1 MSTFAFTSKNLR
13 SFFFSRSFSTFVP
26 ALLIVIVTVYALAL
40 KPSLTEPRGRLP
52 GQPLAA
58 FSDIYP
64 VRADSEGHLYLDKD
78 RFVKAIDHLTSSPS
92 PKAIADLVYLGQ
104 ANNVTLLLDEKEKSA
119 YSKLM
124 DHPAFTEMRINLEQ
138 INRQRDQLLI
148 VYKDIV
154 DGIGQTFSGAGIEI
168 VLHDTRDPLHSIVA
182 LQNPISG
189 RRLGDTNTNFG
200 LELIKDYSLVD
211 KRGSNFVAYPLKLKD
226 GRNVKSTTIPLFDD
240 TFGLVG
246 FICLNVDVSR
256 LDAVNEPRAVMNF
269 VERFKETLPNPKINE
284 LIENSK
290 RNRT

>member
-13 SFFFSRSFSTFVP
+13 SFFFNRSFSTFVP

-40 KPSLTEPRGRLP
+40 KPSVTESRGRLP

-78 RFVKAIDHLTSSPS
+78 RFVEAIDYLTGSPS

-124 DHPAFTEMRINLEQ
+124 DHPAFTEMKINLEQ

-154 DGIGQTFSGAGIEI
+154 DGIGQTFSGTGIEI

-200 LELIKDYSLVD
+200 LELIKDYSVVD
-211 KRGSNFVAYPLKLKD
+211 KRGSNFIAYPLKLKD

-246 FICLNVDVSR
+246 FICLNVDISR
-256 LDAVNEPRAVMNF
+256 LDATNEPRAVTNF
-269 VERFKETLPNPKINE
+269 VDRFKETLPNPKINE